1 MVANGPRRPL
11 CYHSRA
17 MKSAVLLAVFALS
30 FLPALAPAA
39 PPPTAPAWAK
49 EVVWYQIFP
58 ERFRNGD
65 PRNDPPRE
73 YLEFPVEPGKG
84 WRVTRWTQDWY
95 ARDDWEKELGA
106 DFYQNGVFHR
116 RYGGDLQGVLDKLPY
131 LADLGVNALYFNPL
145 FAARSLHK
153 YDGNSYHHIDPYFG
167 PDPKGDLALMAT
179 ETADPKTWKWTAADR
194 LFLEVVRRAKE
205 LKMRV
210 ILDGVW
216 NHTGRDFFA
225 FKDVREKQEKSPYK
239 DWYKVT
245 SWDDPDT
252 TRNEFDYE
260 GWWGHKTL
268 PVFAASKD
276 GSDMHPGPKA
286 YIWESTRR
294 WMKPVVDG
302 KELPGVDGWRLD
314 VAEERSTKFWAQ
326 WNDFVRELNPEA
338 YTVAE
343 IWKDAVRFIADGHFS
358 ASMNYYS
365 FAIPVR
371 GWLVDNHPSVPP
383 SRFVKL
389 LEDRRASFPRDTQYV
404 LQNLLDS
411 HDTERLATMVVNA
424 ALSKYEPPDIPF
436 NVGNNTPR
444 DNNRYDVQRPNAH
457 AWRITRMCLLLQMA
471 YLGAPMIYYGTEAGM
486 WGGHDPD
493 NRQPMVWADL
503 KYDAFQADPLGRPHG
518 KDEVKFDSEM
528 FTWVKSAVA
537 LRQKHSCLRLG
548 ECRTLGGWDAQNS
561 AALLRR
567 DDQGAFVIALNR
579 SEQPQTLT
587 IPLPAA
593 DAARFA
599 APKILL
605 LSSGAATEATVAR
618 AGDALKI
625 TLPPLCAAVVGD

>member
-1 MVANGPRRPL
+1 
-11 CYHSRA
+11 
-17 MKSAVLLAVFALS
+17 MKPAILLAVAALS
-30 FLPALAPAA
+30 CVPAFGQAA

-49 EVVWYQIFP
+49 EAVWYQIFP

-65 PRNDPPRE
+65 ARNDPPRE
-73 YLEFPVEPGKG
+73 YLEFPVEPGKA
-84 WRVTRWTQDWY
+84 WRITRWTQDWY
-95 ARDDWEKELGA
+95 ARDDWEKELGG
-106 DFYQNGVFHR
+106 DFYQHGVFHR

-131 LADLGVNALYFNPL
+131 LADLGINALYFNPL

-167 PDPKGDLALMAT
+167 PDPKADLALMAT
-179 ETADPKTWKWTAADR
+179 ETADPKTWKWTASDK

-205 LKMRV
+205 KGMRV
-210 ILDGVW
+210 IIDGVF

-276 GSDMHPGPKA
+276 GTDMHPGPKA
-286 YIWESTRR
+286 YIWEATRR
-294 WMKPVVDG
+294 WMKPMVDG

-326 WNDFVRELNPEA
+326 WNDWVRELNPEA

-383 SRFVKL
+383 SRFMKL
-389 LEDRRASFPRDTQYV
+389 LDERRASFPRDTQYV

-424 ALSKYEPPDIPF
+424 GLAKYEPPDIPF

-444 DNNRYDVQRPNAH
+444 DNNRYNVQRPDAR
-457 AWRITRMCLLLQMA
+457 AWRIARMCLLTQMT

-503 KYDAFQADPLGRPHG
+503 KYDVFQADPLGRPHS
-518 KDEVKFDSEM
+518 KDEVKFDPEM
-528 FTWVKSAVA
+528 FAWVKSAVM
-537 LRQKHSCLRLG
+537 LRQKQSCLRLG
-548 ECRTLGGWDAQNS
+548 EYRGLGAWDAQNS
-561 AALLRR
+561 AAFLRR
-567 DDQGAFVIALNR
+567 DDKGALVVTINR

-587 IPLPAA
+587 ISLPAA

-599 APKILL
+599 TPKIILV
-605 LSSGAATEATVAR
+605 SSDAPTEATVTR

-625 TLPPLCAAVVGD
+625 TLPPLTAAVAGE